1 MISHKYQTITPTV
14 IQMEGSPPRPHIVSD
29 DLISALQHLEA
40 SASSD
45 AAVSERIAK
54 LPPELSDVATVEK
67 LVTEDQA
74 RKQLEQLESASS
86 LLTEY
91 NKRLEEELR
100 DRTRVG
106 KMVADFLTAQKN
118 LLVQVDQILLV

>member
-1 MISHKYQTITPTV
+1 M
-14 IQMEGSPPRPHIVSD
+14 M
-29 DLISALQHLEA
+29 LQLE
-40 SASSD
+40 
-45 AAVSERIAK
+45 RMAK

-67 LVTEDQA
+67 VVNEDQA
-74 RKQLEQLESASS
+74 REQLVQLESASS

-106 KMVADFLTAQKN
+106 KMVADFLTAQKD
-118 LLVQVDQILLV
+118 LLVQVDKISGVELL

>member
-1 MISHKYQTITPTV
+1 M
-14 IQMEGSPPRPHIVSD
+14 
-29 DLISALQHLEA
+29 
-40 SASSD
+40 
-45 AAVSERIAK
+45 
-54 LPPELSDVATVEK
+54 
-67 LVTEDQA
+67 
-74 RKQLEQLESASS
+74 ESASS

>member
-1 MISHKYQTITPTV
+1 M
-14 IQMEGSPPRPHIVSD
+14 
-29 DLISALQHLEA
+29 
-40 SASSD
+40 
-45 AAVSERIAK
+45 SERIAK